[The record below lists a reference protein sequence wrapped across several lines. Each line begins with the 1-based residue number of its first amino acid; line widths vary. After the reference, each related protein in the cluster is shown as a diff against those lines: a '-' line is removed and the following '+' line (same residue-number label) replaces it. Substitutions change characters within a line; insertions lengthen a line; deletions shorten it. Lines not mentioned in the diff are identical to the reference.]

1 LILGQSAIGGLHGP
15 QAHHHDCDWCKSWV
29 FTRIEP
35 DVGFVNV
42 RATMLDDAS
51 WFLPFVETY
60 TSDALSWPKTPAIR
74 SYSHFQPMEAYAA
87 LMTEYASRASA

>member
-1 LILGQSAIGGLHGP
+1 
-15 QAHHHDCDWCKSWV
+15 
-29 FTRIEP
+29 
-35 DVGFVNV
+35 
-42 RATMLDDAS
+42 MLDDAS